1 MGTEQ
6 VKKLVEALGI
16 GTMNAL
22 GAIVFALA
30 TLVFIM
36 ELMGFRPYLRRP
48 FIRRHTTRWDAMA
61 LTKVGITAALFGA
74 GLAIFAGVVFVPGV
88 AYLRPAQAFT
98 TVFGILF
105 GLPGAVGS
113 GLGNFI
119 GDIFAGTLTLGSVAG
134 FIGNFMSA
142 YVPYRIVYA
151 ARQADLSSLRD
162 LIRYVFAVVAGAF
175 VIAFYIPWWLAL
187 LNIIPDQV
195 AWTVVFGNIWLNGLV
210 TPWILGTI
218 LLRILFPYVQRWNM
232 YWADSER
239 AAPELRSDDLPTKR
253 ADKDSPPARDSADD
267 SR

>member
-1 MGTEQ
+1 MGTDQ
-6 VKKLVEALGI
+6 VKAIVESLGI
-16 GTMNAL
+16 GTMNVI

-30 TLVFIM
+30 TIVFVM
-36 ELMGFRPYLRRP
+36 ELAGYRPHFRRP
-48 FIRRHTTRWDAMA
+48 FVRRHTTRWDAMA
-61 LTKVGITAALFGA
+61 LTKVAITAALFGA

-105 GLPGAVGS
+105 GLPGALGS
-113 GLGNFI
+113 GVGNFI

-142 YVPYRIVYA
+142 YIPYRIVYA
-151 ARQADLSSLRD
+151 ARQADLDSVRD
-162 LIRYVFAVVAGAF
+162 VGRYVWAVVAGAF

-187 LNIIPDQV
+187 LNIIPDEV

-210 TPWILGTI
+210 TPWILGLI
-218 LLRILFPYVQRWNM
+218 LLRILFPYVRRWNM

-239 AAPELRSDDLPTKR
+239 ADPELRSDFLDDER
-253 ADKDSPPARDSADD
+253 RSAGVAGGRRDAT
-267 SR
+267 R